1 MNYTATGNW
10 IGVTTS
16 TVRTDVY
23 SVPAVCQTETPDENT
38 NTNKEPVKTN
48 LRNWINSMHDLINL
62 FHIMYITFINIKLND
77 EIHPMINFCILVFLF
92 ESVLIDNYDR

>member
-1 MNYTATGNW
+1 
-10 IGVTTS
+10 
-16 TVRTDVY
+16 
-23 SVPAVCQTETPDENT
+23 
-38 NTNKEPVKTN
+38 
-48 LRNWINSMHDLINL
+48 MHDLINL